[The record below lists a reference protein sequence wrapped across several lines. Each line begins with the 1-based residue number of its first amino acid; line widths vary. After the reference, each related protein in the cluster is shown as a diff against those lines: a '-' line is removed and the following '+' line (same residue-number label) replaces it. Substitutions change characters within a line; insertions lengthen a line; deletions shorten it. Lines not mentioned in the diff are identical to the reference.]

1 MSEPYFIEKGIKELI
16 AANRKVFKGTKPEF
30 DKYINAKL
38 PKIIEELLQGVWD
51 GLYDYSFDENND
63 LRSHQKIINESIE
76 KNYGNAIKLVE
87 SFIEMNSQ
95 VSVSTYNTYFKIFD
109 KFEDQ
114 LKLDTLISLH
124 VRACQIANEIRVLVS
139 NGYADGAMS
148 RWRTLHELCVTF
160 LFLYDND
167 TLITEM
173 YQDYH
178 VIERWKKAK
187 EYQENCSFLNMDKL
201 TNEDIEFIESE
212 RKDVLKEYGK
222 EFGLSY
228 GWTMSV
234 LPKGRRNIRE
244 MEKLVGQDHHR
255 PIYTWASE
263 NVHSGVSGI
272 NKRLGL
278 REKEENYLLPSAND
292 YGFIDP
298 IQYMTVTL
306 TTMSETFLNMEDS
319 IMSRVFKEFL
329 YSLQKEIVLEF
340 DKRDIEDK

>member
-1 MSEPYFIEKGIKELI
+1 MSEPYFIEKGIKKLV
-16 AANRKVFKGTKPEF
+16 AKYRKAFKGTESEF
-30 DKYINAKL
+30 DDYVKSKL
-38 PKIIEELLQGVWD
+38 PKIIEELLQGIWD
-51 GLYDYSFDENND
+51 GLYNYSFDENND
-63 LRSHQKIINESIE
+63 LRSHQKKINESIE
-76 KNYGNAIKLVE
+76 KKYGDAIKLVE

-95 VSVSTYNTYFKIFD
+95 VSVSTYGTYLKIFD
-109 KFEDQ
+109 TFEDQ

-167 TLITEM
+167 TRITEM

-187 EYQENCSFLNMDKL
+187 EYQENCSFLKMDKL
-201 TNEDIEFIESE
+201 SNEDIAFIESE
-212 RKDVLKEYGK
+212 RKDVLEEYGK
-222 EFGLSY
+222 EFGQSY
-228 GWTMSV
+228 GWTMNV

-244 MEKLVGQDHHR
+244 MEKVVGQDHHR
-255 PIYTWASE
+255 AVYTWASE

-278 REKEENYLLPSAND
+278 REDEENYFLPGAND
-292 YGFIDP
+292 YGFLAP
-298 IQYMTVTL
+298 IQYMTASLITI
-306 TTMSETFLNMEDS
+306 SETFLNMEDS
-319 IMSRVFKEFL
+319 IMSRIFKEFL
-329 YSLQKEIVLEF
+329 YSLQNEVVLKF
-340 DKRDIEDK
+340 DILERDT